1 MRKLTHMLLA
11 GTLIL
16 ACSSC
21 GVETTA
27 NYQVI
32 PLPQEVAL
40 SQESPFNLNDGT
52 IIAYPEHNELLKRNA
67 EFLAEYISQ
76 STGHTLQTE
85 ALAPGSEAPKGAIT
99 LGLDPAIG
107 NREGYVLTV
116 KADRVTLNGQTENG
130 VFYGIQTLR
139 KSIPAETKATSI
151 LLPAGSIQDEPR
163 FSYRGMHLDVGR
175 HFFPIE
181 FVKKYID
188 LLALHNMNTFH
199 WHLTEDQGWRI
210 EIKKY
215 PKLTEIGAWRDRTVI
230 GRNTE
235 EYDNTRY
242 GGFYTQEQAK
252 EIVKYAGER
261 YITVIPE
268 VDLPGHMLAA
278 LAAYPEMGCTGG
290 PYEVC
295 PRWGVFED
303 VLCIGNEKSMQFLE
317 DVMAEI
323 IDIFPSKYIH
333 IGGDEAPK
341 TEWKKCPH
349 CKARMEALGLTDYED
364 LQGYFTKRVV
374 AILKKHGKRAV
385 CWNDVL
391 ESKDVDTENI
401 IQYWTAQHE
410 APVPAFIERGG
421 KVIFSNMSALYFDYP
436 HGINSL
442 NKVYHYQPVVMG
454 KSYAD
459 SPNMLGYEAALWS
472 EQVETP
478 EHLEELLFPRL
489 YAVSEI
495 AWNEA
500 GDYADF
506 EHRAEKKI
514 EIAAKQGVNCMTKDG
529 WNPEGEV
536 RVQSAATFIAHM
548 MNPGGIGTPHT
559 DAEREMVRPVI
570 EKFAQIWF
578 RPQDVPEMMK
588 NDDLVGAALN
598 FMKMFPPEN
607 DETKGE

>member
-1 MRKLTHMLLA
+1 MLNLIPAPRGSVHMQEGSVKLPETVTVSLGDFAPWCLEAFAARLNGHVETAENGFITLKKADIAKEGYKLTVTKDGITVEAADESGAVWALTTVTELTAEGKALPIVTIEDAPHYGHRGLSLD
-11 GTLIL
+11 
-16 ACSSC
+16 CS
-21 GVETTA
+21 
-27 NYQVI
+27 
-32 PLPQEVAL
+32 
-40 SQESPFNLNDGT
+40 
-52 IIAYPEHNELLKRNA
+52 
-67 EFLAEYISQ
+67 
-76 STGHTLQTE
+76 
-85 ALAPGSEAPKGAIT
+85 
-99 LGLDPAIG
+99 
-107 NREGYVLTV
+107 
-116 KADRVTLNGQTENG
+116 
-130 VFYGIQTLR
+130 
-139 KSIPAETKATSI
+139 
-151 LLPAGSIQDEPR
+151 
-163 FSYRGMHLDVGR
+163 R
-175 HFFPIE
+175 HFFTADE
-181 FVKKYID
+181 VKKVID
-188 LLALHNMNTFH
+188 QMTRVKLNVLH
-199 WHLTEDQGWRI
+199 WHLVDDQGWRI
-210 EIKKY
+210 ECKTLPLLHETTGTY
-215 PKLTEIGAWRDRTVI
+215 
-230 GRNTE
+230 
-235 EYDNTRY
+235 
-242 GGFYTQEQAK
+242 YTQE
-252 EIVKYAGER
+252 EIRSVIEYARVRGME
-261 YITVIPE
+261 IIPE
-268 VDLPGHMLAA
+268 IDMPGHTRSMI
-278 LAAYPEMGCTGG
+278 AAYPHLSCFGEKTELCQFGG
-290 PYEVC
+290 IFEKILCPGKDETFEFIEKLLTEVC
-295 PRWGVFED
+295 A
-303 VLCIGNEKSMQFLE
+303 L
-317 DVMAEI
+317 
-323 IDIFPSKYIH
+323 FPDDRFH

-529 WNPEGEV
+529 WNPEGEA

>member
-1 MRKLTHMLLA
+1 MLNLIPAPRGSVHMQEGSVKLPETVTVSLGDFAPWCLEAFAARLDGHVETVENGFITLKKADIAKEGYKLTVTKD
-11 GTLIL
+11 GIT
-16 ACSSC
+16 
-21 GVETTA
+21 VEAADESGAVWALTT
-27 NYQVI
+27 V
-32 PLPQEVAL
+32 
-40 SQESPFNLNDGT
+40 T
-52 IIAYPEHNELLKRNA
+52 ELTA
-67 EFLAEYISQ
+67 E
-76 STGHTLQTE
+76 GE
-85 ALAPGSEAPKGAIT
+85 ALPIVTIEDAPHYGHR
-99 LGLDPAIG
+99 GL
-107 NREGYVLTV
+107 
-116 KADRVTLNGQTENG
+116 
-130 VFYGIQTLR
+130 
-139 KSIPAETKATSI
+139 S
-151 LLPAGSIQDEPR
+151 
-163 FSYRGMHLDVGR
+163 LDCSR
-175 HFFPIE
+175 HFFTADE
-181 FVKKYID
+181 VKKVID
-188 LLALHNMNTFH
+188 QMTRVKLNVLH
-199 WHLTEDQGWRI
+199 WHLVDDQGWRI
-210 EIKKY
+210 ECKTLPLLHETTGTY
-215 PKLTEIGAWRDRTVI
+215 
-230 GRNTE
+230 
-235 EYDNTRY
+235 
-242 GGFYTQEQAK
+242 YTQE
-252 EIVKYAGER
+252 EIRSVIEYARVRGME
-261 YITVIPE
+261 IIPE
-268 VDLPGHMLAA
+268 IDMPGHTRSMI
-278 LAAYPEMGCTGG
+278 AAYPHLSCFGEKTELCQFGG
-290 PYEVC
+290 IFEKILCPGKDETFEFIEKLLTEVC
-295 PRWGVFED
+295 A
-303 VLCIGNEKSMQFLE
+303 L
-317 DVMAEI
+317 
-323 IDIFPSKYIH
+323 FPDDRFH

-391 ESKDVDTENI
+391 ESKDVDTGNI

-500 GDYADF
+500 GDYAVF

-529 WNPEGEV
+529 WNPEGEA

>member
-1 MRKLTHMLLA
+1 MLNLIPAPRGSVHMQEGSVKLPETVTVSLGDFAPWCLEAFAARLDGHVEIAENGFITLKKADIAKEGYKLTVA
-11 GTLIL
+11 KDGIT
-16 ACSSC
+16 
-21 GVETTA
+21 VEAADESGAVWALTT
-27 NYQVI
+27 V
-32 PLPQEVAL
+32 
-40 SQESPFNLNDGT
+40 T
-52 IIAYPEHNELLKRNA
+52 ELTA
-67 EFLAEYISQ
+67 E
-76 STGHTLQTE
+76 GE
-85 ALAPGSEAPKGAIT
+85 ALPIVTIEDAPHYGHR
-99 LGLDPAIG
+99 GL
-107 NREGYVLTV
+107 
-116 KADRVTLNGQTENG
+116 
-130 VFYGIQTLR
+130 
-139 KSIPAETKATSI
+139 S
-151 LLPAGSIQDEPR
+151 
-163 FSYRGMHLDVGR
+163 LDCSR
-175 HFFPIE
+175 HFFTADE
-181 FVKKYID
+181 VKKVID
-188 LLALHNMNTFH
+188 QMTRVKLNVLH
-199 WHLTEDQGWRI
+199 WHLVDDQGWRI
-210 EIKKY
+210 ECKTLPLLHETTGTY
-215 PKLTEIGAWRDRTVI
+215 
-230 GRNTE
+230 
-235 EYDNTRY
+235 
-242 GGFYTQEQAK
+242 YTQE
-252 EIVKYAGER
+252 EIRSVIEYARVRGME
-261 YITVIPE
+261 IIPE
-268 VDLPGHMLAA
+268 IDMPGHTRSMI
-278 LAAYPEMGCTGG
+278 AAYPHLSCFGEKTELCQFGG
-290 PYEVC
+290 IFEKILCPGKDETFEFIEKLLTEVC
-295 PRWGVFED
+295 A
-303 VLCIGNEKSMQFLE
+303 L
-317 DVMAEI
+317 
-323 IDIFPSKYIH
+323 FPDDRFH

-349 CKARMEALGLTDYED
+349 CKARMEVLGLTDYED

-391 ESKDVDTENI
+391 ESKDVDTGNI

-529 WNPEGEV
+529 WNPEGEA

>member
-1 MRKLTHMLLA
+1 MLNLIPAPRGSVHMQEGSVKLPETVTVSLGDFAPWCLEAFAARLDGHVETAENGFITLKKADIAKEGYKLTVTKD
-11 GTLIL
+11 GIT
-16 ACSSC
+16 
-21 GVETTA
+21 VEAADESGAVWALTT
-27 NYQVI
+27 V
-32 PLPQEVAL
+32 
-40 SQESPFNLNDGT
+40 T
-52 IIAYPEHNELLKRNA
+52 ELTA
-67 EFLAEYISQ
+67 E
-76 STGHTLQTE
+76 GE
-85 ALAPGSEAPKGAIT
+85 ALPIVTIEDAPHYGHR
-99 LGLDPAIG
+99 GL
-107 NREGYVLTV
+107 
-116 KADRVTLNGQTENG
+116 
-130 VFYGIQTLR
+130 
-139 KSIPAETKATSI
+139 S
-151 LLPAGSIQDEPR
+151 
-163 FSYRGMHLDVGR
+163 LDCSR
-175 HFFPIE
+175 HFFTADE
-181 FVKKYID
+181 VKKVID
-188 LLALHNMNTFH
+188 QMTRVKLNVLH
-199 WHLTEDQGWRI
+199 WHLVDDQGWRI
-210 EIKKY
+210 ECKTLPLLHETTGTY
-215 PKLTEIGAWRDRTVI
+215 
-230 GRNTE
+230 
-235 EYDNTRY
+235 
-242 GGFYTQEQAK
+242 YTQE
-252 EIVKYAGER
+252 EIRSVIEYARVRGME
-261 YITVIPE
+261 IIPE
-268 VDLPGHMLAA
+268 IDMPGHARSMI
-278 LAAYPEMGCTGG
+278 AAYPHLSCFGEKTELCQFGG
-290 PYEVC
+290 IFEKILCPGKDETFEFIEKLLTEVC
-295 PRWGVFED
+295 A
-303 VLCIGNEKSMQFLE
+303 L
-317 DVMAEI
+317 
-323 IDIFPSKYIH
+323 FPDDRFH

-349 CKARMEALGLTDYED
+349 CKVRMEALGLTDYED

-391 ESKDVDTENI
+391 ESKDVDTGNI

-529 WNPEGEV
+529 WNPEGEA

>member
-1 MRKLTHMLLA
+1 MLNLIPAPRGSVHMQEGSVKLPETVTVSLGDFAPWCLDAFAARLDGHVETAENGFITLKKADIAKEGYKLTVA
-11 GTLIL
+11 KDGIT
-16 ACSSC
+16 
-21 GVETTA
+21 VEAADESGAVWALTT
-27 NYQVI
+27 V
-32 PLPQEVAL
+32 
-40 SQESPFNLNDGT
+40 T
-52 IIAYPEHNELLKRNA
+52 ELTA
-67 EFLAEYISQ
+67 E
-76 STGHTLQTE
+76 GE
-85 ALAPGSEAPKGAIT
+85 ALPIVTIEDAPHYGHR
-99 LGLDPAIG
+99 GL
-107 NREGYVLTV
+107 
-116 KADRVTLNGQTENG
+116 
-130 VFYGIQTLR
+130 
-139 KSIPAETKATSI
+139 S
-151 LLPAGSIQDEPR
+151 
-163 FSYRGMHLDVGR
+163 LDCSR
-175 HFFPIE
+175 HFFTADE
-181 FVKKYID
+181 VKKVID
-188 LLALHNMNTFH
+188 QMTRVKLNVLH
-199 WHLTEDQGWRI
+199 WHLVDDQGWRI
-210 EIKKY
+210 ECKTLPLLHKTTGTY
-215 PKLTEIGAWRDRTVI
+215 
-230 GRNTE
+230 
-235 EYDNTRY
+235 
-242 GGFYTQEQAK
+242 YTQE
-252 EIVKYAGER
+252 EIRSVIEYARVRGME
-261 YITVIPE
+261 IIPE
-268 VDLPGHMLAA
+268 IDMPGHTRSMI
-278 LAAYPEMGCTGG
+278 AAYPHLSCFGEKTELCQFGG
-290 PYEVC
+290 IFEKILCPGKDETFEFIEKLLTEVC
-295 PRWGVFED
+295 A
-303 VLCIGNEKSMQFLE
+303 L
-317 DVMAEI
+317 
-323 IDIFPSKYIH
+323 FPDDRFH

-385 CWNDVL
+385 FWNDVL

-401 IQYWTAQHE
+401 VQYWTAQHE
-410 APVPAFIERGG
+410 APMPAFIERGG

-529 WNPEGEV
+529 WNPEGEA

-578 RPQDVPEMMK
+578 RPQDIPEMMK
-588 NDDLVGAALN
+588 NDDLVGAALS

-607 DETKGE
+607 DETKGK

>member
-1 MRKLTHMLLA
+1 MLNLIPAPRGSVHMQEGSVKLPETVTVSLGDFAPWCLEAFAARLNGHVETAENGFITLKKADIAKEGYKLTVTKD
-11 GTLIL
+11 GIT
-16 ACSSC
+16 
-21 GVETTA
+21 VEAADESGAVWALTT
-27 NYQVI
+27 V
-32 PLPQEVAL
+32 
-40 SQESPFNLNDGT
+40 T
-52 IIAYPEHNELLKRNA
+52 ELTA
-67 EFLAEYISQ
+67 E
-76 STGHTLQTE
+76 GE
-85 ALAPGSEAPKGAIT
+85 ALPIVTIEDAPHYGHR
-99 LGLDPAIG
+99 GL
-107 NREGYVLTV
+107 
-116 KADRVTLNGQTENG
+116 
-130 VFYGIQTLR
+130 
-139 KSIPAETKATSI
+139 S
-151 LLPAGSIQDEPR
+151 
-163 FSYRGMHLDVGR
+163 LDCSR
-175 HFFPIE
+175 HFFTADE
-181 FVKKYID
+181 VKKVID
-188 LLALHNMNTFH
+188 QMTRVKLNVLH
-199 WHLTEDQGWRI
+199 WHLVDDQGWRI
-210 EIKKY
+210 ECKTLPLLHETTGTY
-215 PKLTEIGAWRDRTVI
+215 
-230 GRNTE
+230 
-235 EYDNTRY
+235 
-242 GGFYTQEQAK
+242 YTQE
-252 EIVKYAGER
+252 EIRSVIEYARVRGME
-261 YITVIPE
+261 IIPE
-268 VDLPGHMLAA
+268 IDMPGHTRSMI
-278 LAAYPEMGCTGG
+278 AAYPHLSCFGEKTELCQFGG
-290 PYEVC
+290 IFEKILCPGKDETFEFIEKLLTEVC
-295 PRWGVFED
+295 A
-303 VLCIGNEKSMQFLE
+303 L
-317 DVMAEI
+317 
-323 IDIFPSKYIH
+323 FPDDRFH

-478 EHLEELLFPRL
+478 EHLEKLLFPRL

-529 WNPEGEV
+529 WNPEGEA

>member
-1 MRKLTHMLLA
+1 MLNLIPAPRGSVHMQEGSVKLPETVTVSLGDFAPWCLEAFAARLDGHVETAENGFITLKKADIAKEGYKLTVA
-11 GTLIL
+11 KDGIT
-16 ACSSC
+16 
-21 GVETTA
+21 VEAADENGAVWALTT
-27 NYQVI
+27 V
-32 PLPQEVAL
+32 
-40 SQESPFNLNDGT
+40 T
-52 IIAYPEHNELLKRNA
+52 ELTA
-67 EFLAEYISQ
+67 E
-76 STGHTLQTE
+76 GE
-85 ALAPGSEAPKGAIT
+85 ALPIVTIEDAPHYGHR
-99 LGLDPAIG
+99 GL
-107 NREGYVLTV
+107 
-116 KADRVTLNGQTENG
+116 
-130 VFYGIQTLR
+130 
-139 KSIPAETKATSI
+139 S
-151 LLPAGSIQDEPR
+151 
-163 FSYRGMHLDVGR
+163 LDCSR
-175 HFFPIE
+175 HFFTADE
-181 FVKKYID
+181 VKKVID
-188 LLALHNMNTFH
+188 QMTRVKLNVLH
-199 WHLTEDQGWRI
+199 WHLVDDQGWRI
-210 EIKKY
+210 ECKTLPLLHETTGTY
-215 PKLTEIGAWRDRTVI
+215 
-230 GRNTE
+230 
-235 EYDNTRY
+235 
-242 GGFYTQEQAK
+242 YTQE
-252 EIVKYAGER
+252 EIRSVIEYARVRGME
-261 YITVIPE
+261 IIPE
-268 VDLPGHMLAA
+268 IDMPGHTRSMI
-278 LAAYPEMGCTGG
+278 AAYPHLSCFGEKTELCQFGG
-290 PYEVC
+290 IFEKILCPGKDETFEFIEKLLTEVC
-295 PRWGVFED
+295 A
-303 VLCIGNEKSMQFLE
+303 L
-317 DVMAEI
+317 
-323 IDIFPSKYIH
+323 FPDDRFH

-374 AILKKHGKRAV
+374 SILKKHGKRAV

-529 WNPEGEV
+529 WNPEGEA

>member
-1 MRKLTHMLLA
+1 MLNLIPAPRGSVHMQEGSVKLPETVTVSLGDFAPWCLEAFAARLDGHVETAENGFITLKKADIAKEGYKLTVTKD
-11 GTLIL
+11 GIT
-16 ACSSC
+16 
-21 GVETTA
+21 VEAANESGAVWALTT
-27 NYQVI
+27 V
-32 PLPQEVAL
+32 
-40 SQESPFNLNDGT
+40 T
-52 IIAYPEHNELLKRNA
+52 ELTA
-67 EFLAEYISQ
+67 E
-76 STGHTLQTE
+76 GE
-85 ALAPGSEAPKGAIT
+85 ALPIVTIEDAPHYGHR
-99 LGLDPAIG
+99 GL
-107 NREGYVLTV
+107 
-116 KADRVTLNGQTENG
+116 
-130 VFYGIQTLR
+130 
-139 KSIPAETKATSI
+139 S
-151 LLPAGSIQDEPR
+151 
-163 FSYRGMHLDVGR
+163 LDCSR
-175 HFFPIE
+175 HFFTADE
-181 FVKKYID
+181 VKKVID
-188 LLALHNMNTFH
+188 QMTRVKLNVLH
-199 WHLTEDQGWRI
+199 WHLVDDQGWRI
-210 EIKKY
+210 ECKTLPLLHETTGTY
-215 PKLTEIGAWRDRTVI
+215 
-230 GRNTE
+230 
-235 EYDNTRY
+235 
-242 GGFYTQEQAK
+242 YTQE
-252 EIVKYAGER
+252 EIRSVIEYARVRGME
-261 YITVIPE
+261 IIPE
-268 VDLPGHMLAA
+268 IDMPGHTRSMI
-278 LAAYPEMGCTGG
+278 AAYPHLSCFGEKTELCQFGG
-290 PYEVC
+290 IFEKILCPGKDETFEFIEKLLTEVC
-295 PRWGVFED
+295 A
-303 VLCIGNEKSMQFLE
+303 L
-317 DVMAEI
+317 
-323 IDIFPSKYIH
+323 FPDDRFH

-391 ESKDVDTENI
+391 ESKDVDTGNI

-442 NKVYHYQPVVMG
+442 NKVYQYQPVVMG

-500 GDYADF
+500 GNYADF

-529 WNPEGEV
+529 WNPEGEA

>member
-1 MRKLTHMLLA
+1 MLNLIPAPRGSVHMQEGSVKLPETVTVSLGDFAPWCLDAFAARLDGHVETAENGFITLKKADIAKEGYKLTVA
-11 GTLIL
+11 KDGIT
-16 ACSSC
+16 
-21 GVETTA
+21 VEAADESGAVWALTT
-27 NYQVI
+27 V
-32 PLPQEVAL
+32 
-40 SQESPFNLNDGT
+40 T
-52 IIAYPEHNELLKRNA
+52 ELTA
-67 EFLAEYISQ
+67 E
-76 STGHTLQTE
+76 GE
-85 ALAPGSEAPKGAIT
+85 ALPIVTIEDAPHYGHR
-99 LGLDPAIG
+99 GL
-107 NREGYVLTV
+107 
-116 KADRVTLNGQTENG
+116 
-130 VFYGIQTLR
+130 
-139 KSIPAETKATSI
+139 S
-151 LLPAGSIQDEPR
+151 
-163 FSYRGMHLDVGR
+163 LDCSR
-175 HFFPIE
+175 HFFTADE
-181 FVKKYID
+181 VKKVID
-188 LLALHNMNTFH
+188 QMTRVKLNVLH
-199 WHLTEDQGWRI
+199 WHLVDDQGWRI
-210 EIKKY
+210 ECKTLPLLHKTTGTY
-215 PKLTEIGAWRDRTVI
+215 
-230 GRNTE
+230 
-235 EYDNTRY
+235 
-242 GGFYTQEQAK
+242 YTQE
-252 EIVKYAGER
+252 EIRSVIEYARVRGME
-261 YITVIPE
+261 IIPE
-268 VDLPGHMLAA
+268 IDMPGHTRSMI
-278 LAAYPEMGCTGG
+278 AAYPHLSCFGEKTELCQFGG
-290 PYEVC
+290 IFEKILCPGKDETFEFIEKLLTEVC
-295 PRWGVFED
+295 A
-303 VLCIGNEKSMQFLE
+303 L
-317 DVMAEI
+317 
-323 IDIFPSKYIH
+323 FPDDRFH

-385 CWNDVL
+385 FWNDVL

-401 IQYWTAQHE
+401 VQYWTAQHE

-472 EQVETP
+472 EQVETR

-514 EIAAKQGVNCMTKDG
+514 EIAAKQGVNCMAKDG
-529 WNPEGEV
+529 WNPEGEA

-578 RPQDVPEMMK
+578 RPQDIPEMMK
-588 NDDLVGAALN
+588 NDDLVGAALS

-607 DETKGE
+607 DETKGK

>member
-1 MRKLTHMLLA
+1 MLNLIPAPRGSVHMQEGSVKLPETVTVSLGDFAPWCLEAFAARLDGH
-11 GTLIL
+11 
-16 ACSSC
+16 
-21 GVETTA
+21 VETAENGFITLKKANIAKEGYKLIVTKDGITVEAADENGAVWALTTVTELTA
-27 NYQVI
+27 
-32 PLPQEVAL
+32 E
-40 SQESPFNLNDGT
+40 G
-52 IIAYPEHNELLKRNA
+52 
-67 EFLAEYISQ
+67 
-76 STGHTLQTE
+76 E
-85 ALAPGSEAPKGAIT
+85 ALPIVTIEDAPHYGHR
-99 LGLDPAIG
+99 GL
-107 NREGYVLTV
+107 
-116 KADRVTLNGQTENG
+116 
-130 VFYGIQTLR
+130 
-139 KSIPAETKATSI
+139 S
-151 LLPAGSIQDEPR
+151 
-163 FSYRGMHLDVGR
+163 LDCSR
-175 HFFPIE
+175 HFFTADE
-181 FVKKYID
+181 VKKVID
-188 LLALHNMNTFH
+188 QMTRVKLNVLH
-199 WHLTEDQGWRI
+199 WHLVDDQGWRI
-210 EIKKY
+210 ECKTLPLLHETTGTY
-215 PKLTEIGAWRDRTVI
+215 
-230 GRNTE
+230 
-235 EYDNTRY
+235 
-242 GGFYTQEQAK
+242 YTQE
-252 EIVKYAGER
+252 EIRSVIEYARVRGME
-261 YITVIPE
+261 IIPE
-268 VDLPGHMLAA
+268 IDMPGHTRSMI
-278 LAAYPEMGCTGG
+278 AAYPHLSCFGEKTELCQFGG
-290 PYEVC
+290 IFEKILCPGKDETFEFIEKLLTEVC
-295 PRWGVFED
+295 A
-303 VLCIGNEKSMQFLE
+303 L
-317 DVMAEI
+317 
-323 IDIFPSKYIH
+323 FPDDRFH

-374 AILKKHGKRAV
+374 SILKKHGKRAV

-529 WNPEGEV
+529 WNPEGEA

>member
-1 MRKLTHMLLA
+1 MLNLIPAPRGSVHMQEGSVKLPETVTVSLGDFAPWCLEAFAARLDGHVETAENGFITLKKADIAKEGYKLTVTKD
-11 GTLIL
+11 GIT
-16 ACSSC
+16 
-21 GVETTA
+21 VEAADESGAVWALTT
-27 NYQVI
+27 V
-32 PLPQEVAL
+32 
-40 SQESPFNLNDGT
+40 T
-52 IIAYPEHNELLKRNA
+52 ELTA
-67 EFLAEYISQ
+67 E
-76 STGHTLQTE
+76 GE
-85 ALAPGSEAPKGAIT
+85 ALPIVTIEDAPHYGHR
-99 LGLDPAIG
+99 GL
-107 NREGYVLTV
+107 
-116 KADRVTLNGQTENG
+116 
-130 VFYGIQTLR
+130 
-139 KSIPAETKATSI
+139 S
-151 LLPAGSIQDEPR
+151 
-163 FSYRGMHLDVGR
+163 LDCSR
-175 HFFPIE
+175 HFFTADE
-181 FVKKYID
+181 VKKVID
-188 LLALHNMNTFH
+188 QMTRVKLNVLH
-199 WHLTEDQGWRI
+199 WHLVDDQGWRI
-210 EIKKY
+210 ECKTLPLLHETTGTY
-215 PKLTEIGAWRDRTVI
+215 
-230 GRNTE
+230 
-235 EYDNTRY
+235 
-242 GGFYTQEQAK
+242 YTQEKIRSVIEYARVRGM
-252 EIVKYAGER
+252 EI
-261 YITVIPE
+261 IPE
-268 VDLPGHMLAA
+268 IDMPGHTRSMI
-278 LAAYPEMGCTGG
+278 AAYPHLSCFGEKTELCQFGG
-290 PYEVC
+290 IFEKILCPGKDETFEFIEKLLTEVC
-295 PRWGVFED
+295 A
-303 VLCIGNEKSMQFLE
+303 L
-317 DVMAEI
+317 
-323 IDIFPSKYIH
+323 FPDDRFH

-401 IQYWTAQHE
+401 VQYWTAQHE

-529 WNPEGEV
+529 WNPEGEA

-578 RPQDVPEMMK
+578 RPQDIPEMMK
-588 NDDLVGAALN
+588 NDDLVGAALS

-607 DETKGE
+607 GETKGK

>member
-1 MRKLTHMLLA
+1 MLNLIPAPRGSVHMQEGSVKLPETVTVSLGDFAPWCLEAFAARLDGRVETAENGFITLKKADIAKEGYKLTVA
-11 GTLIL
+11 KDGIT
-16 ACSSC
+16 
-21 GVETTA
+21 VEAADESGAVWALTT
-27 NYQVI
+27 V
-32 PLPQEVAL
+32 
-40 SQESPFNLNDGT
+40 T
-52 IIAYPEHNELLKRNA
+52 ELTA
-67 EFLAEYISQ
+67 E
-76 STGHTLQTE
+76 GE
-85 ALAPGSEAPKGAIT
+85 ALPIVTIEDAPHYGHR
-99 LGLDPAIG
+99 GL
-107 NREGYVLTV
+107 
-116 KADRVTLNGQTENG
+116 
-130 VFYGIQTLR
+130 
-139 KSIPAETKATSI
+139 S
-151 LLPAGSIQDEPR
+151 
-163 FSYRGMHLDVGR
+163 LDCSR
-175 HFFPIE
+175 HFFTADE
-181 FVKKYID
+181 VKKVID
-188 LLALHNMNTFH
+188 QMTRVKLNVLH
-199 WHLTEDQGWRI
+199 WHLVDDQGWRI
-210 EIKKY
+210 ECKTLPLLHETTGTY
-215 PKLTEIGAWRDRTVI
+215 
-230 GRNTE
+230 
-235 EYDNTRY
+235 
-242 GGFYTQEQAK
+242 YTQE
-252 EIVKYAGER
+252 EIRSVIEYARVRGME
-261 YITVIPE
+261 IIPE
-268 VDLPGHMLAA
+268 IDMPGHTRSMI
-278 LAAYPEMGCTGG
+278 AAYPHLSCFGEKTELCQFGG
-290 PYEVC
+290 IFEKILCPGKDETFEFIEKLLTEVC
-295 PRWGVFED
+295 A
-303 VLCIGNEKSMQFLE
+303 L
-317 DVMAEI
+317 
-323 IDIFPSKYIH
+323 FPDDRFH

-529 WNPEGEV
+529 WNPEGEA

>member
-1 MRKLTHMLLA
+1 MLNLIPAPRGSVHMQEGSVKLPETVTVSLGDFAPWCLEAFAARLNGHVETAENGFITLKKADIAKEGYKLTVTKD
-11 GTLIL
+11 GIT
-16 ACSSC
+16 
-21 GVETTA
+21 VEAADESGAVWALTT
-27 NYQVI
+27 V
-32 PLPQEVAL
+32 
-40 SQESPFNLNDGT
+40 T
-52 IIAYPEHNELLKRNA
+52 ELTA
-67 EFLAEYISQ
+67 E
-76 STGHTLQTE
+76 GE
-85 ALAPGSEAPKGAIT
+85 ALPIVTIEDAPHYGHR
-99 LGLDPAIG
+99 GL
-107 NREGYVLTV
+107 
-116 KADRVTLNGQTENG
+116 
-130 VFYGIQTLR
+130 
-139 KSIPAETKATSI
+139 S
-151 LLPAGSIQDEPR
+151 
-163 FSYRGMHLDVGR
+163 LDCSR
-175 HFFPIE
+175 HFFTADE
-181 FVKKYID
+181 VKKVID
-188 LLALHNMNTFH
+188 QMTRVKLNVLH
-199 WHLTEDQGWRI
+199 WHLVDDQGWRI
-210 EIKKY
+210 ECKTLPLLHETTGTY
-215 PKLTEIGAWRDRTVI
+215 
-230 GRNTE
+230 
-235 EYDNTRY
+235 
-242 GGFYTQEQAK
+242 YTQE
-252 EIVKYAGER
+252 EIRSVIEYARVRGME
-261 YITVIPE
+261 IIPE
-268 VDLPGHMLAA
+268 IDMPGHTRSMI
-278 LAAYPEMGCTGG
+278 AAYPHLSCFGEKTELCQFGG
-290 PYEVC
+290 IFEKILCPGKDETFEFIEKLLTEVC
-295 PRWGVFED
+295 A
-303 VLCIGNEKSMQFLE
+303 L
-317 DVMAEI
+317 
-323 IDIFPSKYIH
+323 FPDDRFH

-391 ESKDVDTENI
+391 ESKDVDTGNI

-529 WNPEGEV
+529 WNPEGEA

-578 RPQDVPEMMK
+578 RPQDVLEMMK

>member
-1 MRKLTHMLLA
+1 MLNLIPAPRGSVHMQEGSVKLPETVTVSLGDFAPWCLEAFAARLDGHVETAENGFITLKKADIAKEGYKLTVTKD
-11 GTLIL
+11 GIT
-16 ACSSC
+16 
-21 GVETTA
+21 VEAADESGAVWALTT
-27 NYQVI
+27 V
-32 PLPQEVAL
+32 
-40 SQESPFNLNDGT
+40 T
-52 IIAYPEHNELLKRNA
+52 ELTA
-67 EFLAEYISQ
+67 E
-76 STGHTLQTE
+76 GE
-85 ALAPGSEAPKGAIT
+85 ALPIVTIEDAPHYGHR
-99 LGLDPAIG
+99 GL
-107 NREGYVLTV
+107 
-116 KADRVTLNGQTENG
+116 
-130 VFYGIQTLR
+130 
-139 KSIPAETKATSI
+139 S
-151 LLPAGSIQDEPR
+151 
-163 FSYRGMHLDVGR
+163 LDCSR
-175 HFFPIE
+175 HFFTADE
-181 FVKKYID
+181 VKKVID
-188 LLALHNMNTFH
+188 QMTRVKLNVLH
-199 WHLTEDQGWRI
+199 WHLVDDQGWRI
-210 EIKKY
+210 ECKTLPLLHETTGTY
-215 PKLTEIGAWRDRTVI
+215 
-230 GRNTE
+230 
-235 EYDNTRY
+235 
-242 GGFYTQEQAK
+242 YTQE
-252 EIVKYAGER
+252 EIRSVIEYARVRGME
-261 YITVIPE
+261 IIPE
-268 VDLPGHMLAA
+268 IDMPGHTRSMI
-278 LAAYPEMGCTGG
+278 AAYPHLSCFGEKTELCQFGG
-290 PYEVC
+290 IFEKILCPGKDETFEFIEKLLTEVC
-295 PRWGVFED
+295 A
-303 VLCIGNEKSMQFLE
+303 L
-317 DVMAEI
+317 
-323 IDIFPSKYIH
+323 FPDDRFH

-410 APVPAFIERGG
+410 APVPTFIERGG

-529 WNPEGEV
+529 WNPEGEA

-578 RPQDVPEMMK
+578 RAQDVPEMMK

>member
-1 MRKLTHMLLA
+1 MLNLIPAPRGSVHMQEGSVKLPETATVSLGDFAPWCLEAFAARLDGHVETAENGFITLKKADIAKEGYKLTVTKD
-11 GTLIL
+11 GIT
-16 ACSSC
+16 
-21 GVETTA
+21 VEAADESGAVWALTT
-27 NYQVI
+27 V
-32 PLPQEVAL
+32 
-40 SQESPFNLNDGT
+40 T
-52 IIAYPEHNELLKRNA
+52 ELTA
-67 EFLAEYISQ
+67 E
-76 STGHTLQTE
+76 GE
-85 ALAPGSEAPKGAIT
+85 ALPIVTIEDAPHYGHR
-99 LGLDPAIG
+99 GL
-107 NREGYVLTV
+107 
-116 KADRVTLNGQTENG
+116 
-130 VFYGIQTLR
+130 
-139 KSIPAETKATSI
+139 S
-151 LLPAGSIQDEPR
+151 
-163 FSYRGMHLDVGR
+163 LDCSR
-175 HFFPIE
+175 HFFTADE
-181 FVKKYID
+181 VKKVID
-188 LLALHNMNTFH
+188 QMTRVKLNVLH
-199 WHLTEDQGWRI
+199 WHLVDDQGWRI
-210 EIKKY
+210 ECKTLPLLHETTGTY
-215 PKLTEIGAWRDRTVI
+215 
-230 GRNTE
+230 
-235 EYDNTRY
+235 
-242 GGFYTQEQAK
+242 YTQE
-252 EIVKYAGER
+252 EIRSVIEYARVRGME
-261 YITVIPE
+261 IIPE
-268 VDLPGHMLAA
+268 IDMPGHTRSMI
-278 LAAYPEMGCTGG
+278 AAYPHLSCFGEKTELCQFGG
-290 PYEVC
+290 IFEKILCPGKDETFEFIEKLLTEVC
-295 PRWGVFED
+295 A
-303 VLCIGNEKSMQFLE
+303 L
-317 DVMAEI
+317 
-323 IDIFPSKYIH
+323 FPDDRFH

-489 YAVSEI
+489 HAVSEI

-529 WNPEGEV
+529 WNPEGEA

>member
-1 MRKLTHMLLA
+1 MLNLIPAPRGSVHMQEGSVKLPETVTVSLGDFAPWCLEAFAARLDGHVETVENGFITLKKADIAKEGYKLTVTKD
-11 GTLIL
+11 GIT
-16 ACSSC
+16 
-21 GVETTA
+21 VEAADESGAVWALTT
-27 NYQVI
+27 V
-32 PLPQEVAL
+32 
-40 SQESPFNLNDGT
+40 T
-52 IIAYPEHNELLKRNA
+52 ELTA
-67 EFLAEYISQ
+67 E
-76 STGHTLQTE
+76 GE
-85 ALAPGSEAPKGAIT
+85 ALPIVTIEDAPHYGHR
-99 LGLDPAIG
+99 GL
-107 NREGYVLTV
+107 
-116 KADRVTLNGQTENG
+116 
-130 VFYGIQTLR
+130 
-139 KSIPAETKATSI
+139 S
-151 LLPAGSIQDEPR
+151 
-163 FSYRGMHLDVGR
+163 LDCSR
-175 HFFPIE
+175 HFFTADE
-181 FVKKYID
+181 VKKVID
-188 LLALHNMNTFH
+188 QMTRVKLNVLH
-199 WHLTEDQGWRI
+199 WHLVDDQGWRI
-210 EIKKY
+210 ECKTLPLLHETTGTY
-215 PKLTEIGAWRDRTVI
+215 
-230 GRNTE
+230 
-235 EYDNTRY
+235 
-242 GGFYTQEQAK
+242 YTQE
-252 EIVKYAGER
+252 EIRSVIEYARVRGME
-261 YITVIPE
+261 IIPE
-268 VDLPGHMLAA
+268 IDMPGHTRSMI
-278 LAAYPEMGCTGG
+278 AAYPHLSCFGEKTELCQFGG
-290 PYEVC
+290 IFEKILCPGKDETFEFIEKLLTEVC
-295 PRWGVFED
+295 S
-303 VLCIGNEKSMQFLE
+303 L
-317 DVMAEI
+317 
-323 IDIFPSKYIH
+323 FPDDCFH

-391 ESKDVDTENI
+391 ESKDVDTGNI

-529 WNPEGEV
+529 WNPEGEA

-578 RPQDVPEMMK
+578 RPQDIPEMMK

>member
-1 MRKLTHMLLA
+1 MLNLIPAPRGSVHMQEGSVKLPETVTVSLGDFAPWCLEAFAARLDGHVETAENGFITLKKADIAKEGYKLTV
-11 GTLIL
+11 TKDSIT
-16 ACSSC
+16 
-21 GVETTA
+21 VEAADESGAVWALTT
-27 NYQVI
+27 V
-32 PLPQEVAL
+32 
-40 SQESPFNLNDGT
+40 T
-52 IIAYPEHNELLKRNA
+52 ELTA
-67 EFLAEYISQ
+67 E
-76 STGHTLQTE
+76 GE
-85 ALAPGSEAPKGAIT
+85 ALPIVTIEDAPHYGHR
-99 LGLDPAIG
+99 GL
-107 NREGYVLTV
+107 
-116 KADRVTLNGQTENG
+116 
-130 VFYGIQTLR
+130 
-139 KSIPAETKATSI
+139 S
-151 LLPAGSIQDEPR
+151 
-163 FSYRGMHLDVGR
+163 LDCSR
-175 HFFPIE
+175 HFFTADE
-181 FVKKYID
+181 VKKVID
-188 LLALHNMNTFH
+188 QMTRVKLNVLH
-199 WHLTEDQGWRI
+199 WHLVDDQGWRI
-210 EIKKY
+210 ECKTLPLLHETTGTY
-215 PKLTEIGAWRDRTVI
+215 
-230 GRNTE
+230 
-235 EYDNTRY
+235 
-242 GGFYTQEQAK
+242 YTQE
-252 EIVKYAGER
+252 EIRSVIEYARVRGME
-261 YITVIPE
+261 IIPE
-268 VDLPGHMLAA
+268 IDMPGHTRSMI
-278 LAAYPEMGCTGG
+278 AAYPHLSCFGEKTELCQFGG
-290 PYEVC
+290 IFEKILCPGKDETFEFIEKLLTEVC
-295 PRWGVFED
+295 A
-303 VLCIGNEKSMQFLE
+303 L
-317 DVMAEI
+317 
-323 IDIFPSKYIH
+323 FPDDRFH

-529 WNPEGEV
+529 WNPEGEA

>member
-1 MRKLTHMLLA
+1 MLNLIPAPRGSVHMQEGSVKLPETVTVSLGDFAPWCLEAFAARLDGH
-11 GTLIL
+11 
-16 ACSSC
+16 
-21 GVETTA
+21 VETAENGFITLKKADIAKEGYKLIVTKDGITVEAADESGAVWALTTVTELTA
-27 NYQVI
+27 
-32 PLPQEVAL
+32 E
-40 SQESPFNLNDGT
+40 G
-52 IIAYPEHNELLKRNA
+52 
-67 EFLAEYISQ
+67 
-76 STGHTLQTE
+76 E
-85 ALAPGSEAPKGAIT
+85 ALPIVTIEDAPHYGHR
-99 LGLDPAIG
+99 GL
-107 NREGYVLTV
+107 
-116 KADRVTLNGQTENG
+116 
-130 VFYGIQTLR
+130 
-139 KSIPAETKATSI
+139 S
-151 LLPAGSIQDEPR
+151 
-163 FSYRGMHLDVGR
+163 LDCSR
-175 HFFPIE
+175 HFFTADE
-181 FVKKYID
+181 VKKVID
-188 LLALHNMNTFH
+188 QMTRVKLNVLH
-199 WHLTEDQGWRI
+199 WHLVDDQGWRI
-210 EIKKY
+210 ECKTLPLLHETTGTY
-215 PKLTEIGAWRDRTVI
+215 
-230 GRNTE
+230 
-235 EYDNTRY
+235 
-242 GGFYTQEQAK
+242 YTQE
-252 EIVKYAGER
+252 EIRSVIEYARVRGME
-261 YITVIPE
+261 IIPE
-268 VDLPGHMLAA
+268 IDMPGHTRSMI
-278 LAAYPEMGCTGG
+278 AAYPHLSCFGEKTELCQFGG
-290 PYEVC
+290 IFEKILCPGKDETFEFIEKLLTEVC
-295 PRWGVFED
+295 A
-303 VLCIGNEKSMQFLE
+303 L
-317 DVMAEI
+317 
-323 IDIFPSKYIH
+323 FPDDRFH

-391 ESKDVDTENI
+391 ESKDVDTGNI

-529 WNPEGEV
+529 WNPEGEA

>member
-1 MRKLTHMLLA
+1 MLNLIPAPRGSVRMQEGSVKLPETVTVSLGDFAPWCLEAFAARLDGHVEIVENGFITLKKADIAKEGYKLTVTKD
-11 GTLIL
+11 GIT
-16 ACSSC
+16 
-21 GVETTA
+21 VEAADESGAVWALTT
-27 NYQVI
+27 V
-32 PLPQEVAL
+32 
-40 SQESPFNLNDGT
+40 T
-52 IIAYPEHNELLKRNA
+52 ELTA
-67 EFLAEYISQ
+67 E
-76 STGHTLQTE
+76 GE
-85 ALAPGSEAPKGAIT
+85 ALPIVTIEDAPHYGHR
-99 LGLDPAIG
+99 GL
-107 NREGYVLTV
+107 
-116 KADRVTLNGQTENG
+116 
-130 VFYGIQTLR
+130 
-139 KSIPAETKATSI
+139 S
-151 LLPAGSIQDEPR
+151 
-163 FSYRGMHLDVGR
+163 LDCSR
-175 HFFPIE
+175 HFFTADE
-181 FVKKYID
+181 VKKVID
-188 LLALHNMNTFH
+188 QMTRVKLNVLH
-199 WHLTEDQGWRI
+199 WHLVDDQGWRI
-210 EIKKY
+210 ECKTLPLLHETPGTY
-215 PKLTEIGAWRDRTVI
+215 
-230 GRNTE
+230 
-235 EYDNTRY
+235 
-242 GGFYTQEQAK
+242 YTQE
-252 EIVKYAGER
+252 EIRSVIEYARVRGME
-261 YITVIPE
+261 IIPE
-268 VDLPGHMLAA
+268 IDMPGHTRSMI
-278 LAAYPEMGCTGG
+278 AAYPHLSCFGEKTELCQFGG
-290 PYEVC
+290 IFEKILCPGKDETFEFIEKLLTEVC
-295 PRWGVFED
+295 A
-303 VLCIGNEKSMQFLE
+303 L
-317 DVMAEI
+317 
-323 IDIFPSKYIH
+323 FPDDRFH

-529 WNPEGEV
+529 WNPEGEA

-607 DETKGE
+607 DETKGK

>member
-1 MRKLTHMLLA
+1 MLNLIPAPRGSVHMQEGSVKLPETVTVSLGDFAPWCLEAFAARLDGHVETAENGFITLKKADIAKEGYKLTVTKD
-11 GTLIL
+11 GIT
-16 ACSSC
+16 
-21 GVETTA
+21 VEAADESGAVWALTT
-27 NYQVI
+27 V
-32 PLPQEVAL
+32 
-40 SQESPFNLNDGT
+40 T
-52 IIAYPEHNELLKRNA
+52 ELTA
-67 EFLAEYISQ
+67 E
-76 STGHTLQTE
+76 GE
-85 ALAPGSEAPKGAIT
+85 ALPIVTIEDAPHYGHR
-99 LGLDPAIG
+99 GL
-107 NREGYVLTV
+107 
-116 KADRVTLNGQTENG
+116 
-130 VFYGIQTLR
+130 
-139 KSIPAETKATSI
+139 S
-151 LLPAGSIQDEPR
+151 
-163 FSYRGMHLDVGR
+163 LDCSR
-175 HFFPIE
+175 HFFTADE
-181 FVKKYID
+181 VKKVID
-188 LLALHNMNTFH
+188 QMTRVKLNVLH
-199 WHLTEDQGWRI
+199 WHLVDDQGWRI
-210 EIKKY
+210 ECKTLPLLHETTGTY
-215 PKLTEIGAWRDRTVI
+215 
-230 GRNTE
+230 
-235 EYDNTRY
+235 
-242 GGFYTQEQAK
+242 YTQE
-252 EIVKYAGER
+252 EIRSVIEYARVRGME
-261 YITVIPE
+261 IIPE
-268 VDLPGHMLAA
+268 IDMPGHTRSMI
-278 LAAYPEMGCTGG
+278 AAYPHLSCFGEKTELCQFGG
-290 PYEVC
+290 IFEKILCPGKDETFEFIEKLLTEVC
-295 PRWGVFED
+295 A
-303 VLCIGNEKSMQFLE
+303 L
-317 DVMAEI
+317 
-323 IDIFPSKYIH
+323 FPDDRFH

-529 WNPEGEV
+529 WNPEGEA

-598 FMKMFPPEN
+598 FMKMFPPE
-607 DETKGE
+607 TFTQPHSQTFS

>member
-1 MRKLTHMLLA
+1 MLNLIPAPRGSVHMQEGSVKLPETVTVSLGDFAPWCLEAFAARLDGHVETAENGFITLKKADIAKEGYKLTVTKD
-11 GTLIL
+11 GIT
-16 ACSSC
+16 
-21 GVETTA
+21 VEAADENGAVWALTT
-27 NYQVI
+27 V
-32 PLPQEVAL
+32 
-40 SQESPFNLNDGT
+40 T
-52 IIAYPEHNELLKRNA
+52 ELTA
-67 EFLAEYISQ
+67 E
-76 STGHTLQTE
+76 GE
-85 ALAPGSEAPKGAIT
+85 ALPIVTIEDAPHYGHR
-99 LGLDPAIG
+99 GL
-107 NREGYVLTV
+107 
-116 KADRVTLNGQTENG
+116 
-130 VFYGIQTLR
+130 
-139 KSIPAETKATSI
+139 S
-151 LLPAGSIQDEPR
+151 
-163 FSYRGMHLDVGR
+163 LDCSR
-175 HFFPIE
+175 HFFTADE
-181 FVKKYID
+181 VKKVID
-188 LLALHNMNTFH
+188 QMTRVKLNVLH
-199 WHLTEDQGWRI
+199 WHLVDDQGWRI
-210 EIKKY
+210 ECKTLPLLHETTGTY
-215 PKLTEIGAWRDRTVI
+215 
-230 GRNTE
+230 
-235 EYDNTRY
+235 
-242 GGFYTQEQAK
+242 YTQE
-252 EIVKYAGER
+252 EIRSVIEYARVRGME
-261 YITVIPE
+261 IIPE
-268 VDLPGHMLAA
+268 IDMPGHTRSMIT
-278 LAAYPEMGCTGG
+278 AYPHLSCFGEKTELCQFGG
-290 PYEVC
+290 IFEKILCPGKDETFEFIEKLLTEVC
-295 PRWGVFED
+295 A
-303 VLCIGNEKSMQFLE
+303 L
-317 DVMAEI
+317 
-323 IDIFPSKYIH
+323 FPDDRFH

-529 WNPEGEV
+529 WNPEGEA

-548 MNPGGIGTPHT
+548 MNPGGIGIPHT

>member
-1 MRKLTHMLLA
+1 MLNLIPAPRGSVHMQEGSVKLPETVTVSLGDFAPWCLEAFAARLDGHVETAENGFITLKKADIAKEGYKLTVTKD
-11 GTLIL
+11 GIT
-16 ACSSC
+16 
-21 GVETTA
+21 VEAADESGAVWALTT
-27 NYQVI
+27 V
-32 PLPQEVAL
+32 
-40 SQESPFNLNDGT
+40 T
-52 IIAYPEHNELLKRNA
+52 ELTA
-67 EFLAEYISQ
+67 E
-76 STGHTLQTE
+76 GE
-85 ALAPGSEAPKGAIT
+85 ALPIVTIEDAPHYGHR
-99 LGLDPAIG
+99 GL
-107 NREGYVLTV
+107 
-116 KADRVTLNGQTENG
+116 
-130 VFYGIQTLR
+130 
-139 KSIPAETKATSI
+139 S
-151 LLPAGSIQDEPR
+151 
-163 FSYRGMHLDVGR
+163 LDCSR
-175 HFFPIE
+175 HFFTADE
-181 FVKKYID
+181 VKKVID
-188 LLALHNMNTFH
+188 QMTRVKLNVLH
-199 WHLTEDQGWRI
+199 WHLVDDQGWRI
-210 EIKKY
+210 ECKTLPLLHETTGTY
-215 PKLTEIGAWRDRTVI
+215 
-230 GRNTE
+230 
-235 EYDNTRY
+235 
-242 GGFYTQEQAK
+242 YTQE
-252 EIVKYAGER
+252 EIRSVIEYARVRGME
-261 YITVIPE
+261 IIPE
-268 VDLPGHMLAA
+268 IDMPGHTRSMI
-278 LAAYPEMGCTGG
+278 AAYPHLSCFGEKTELCQFGG
-290 PYEVC
+290 IFEKILCPGKDETFEFIEKLLTEVC
-295 PRWGVFED
+295 A
-303 VLCIGNEKSMQFLE
+303 L
-317 DVMAEI
+317 
-323 IDIFPSKYIH
+323 FPDDRFH

-391 ESKDVDTENI
+391 ESKDVDTGNI

-442 NKVYHYQPVVMG
+442 NKVYHYQPVVLG

-495 AWNEA
+495 TWNEA

-506 EHRAEKKI
+506 EHRVEKKI

-529 WNPEGEV
+529 WNPEGEA

>member
-1 MRKLTHMLLA
+1 MLNLIPAPRGSVHMQEGSVKLPETVTVSLGDFAPWCLEAFAARLDGHVETAGNGFITLKKADIAKEGYKLTVTKD
-11 GTLIL
+11 GIT
-16 ACSSC
+16 
-21 GVETTA
+21 VEAADESGAVWALTT
-27 NYQVI
+27 V
-32 PLPQEVAL
+32 
-40 SQESPFNLNDGT
+40 T
-52 IIAYPEHNELLKRNA
+52 ELTA
-67 EFLAEYISQ
+67 E
-76 STGHTLQTE
+76 GE
-85 ALAPGSEAPKGAIT
+85 ALPIVTIEDAPHYGHR
-99 LGLDPAIG
+99 GL
-107 NREGYVLTV
+107 
-116 KADRVTLNGQTENG
+116 
-130 VFYGIQTLR
+130 
-139 KSIPAETKATSI
+139 S
-151 LLPAGSIQDEPR
+151 
-163 FSYRGMHLDVGR
+163 LDCSR
-175 HFFPIE
+175 HFFTADE
-181 FVKKYID
+181 VKKVID
-188 LLALHNMNTFH
+188 QMTRVKLNVLH
-199 WHLTEDQGWRI
+199 WHLVDDQGWRI
-210 EIKKY
+210 ECKTLPLLHETTGTY
-215 PKLTEIGAWRDRTVI
+215 
-230 GRNTE
+230 
-235 EYDNTRY
+235 
-242 GGFYTQEQAK
+242 YTQE
-252 EIVKYAGER
+252 EIRSIIEYARVRGME
-261 YITVIPE
+261 IIPE
-268 VDLPGHMLAA
+268 IDMPGHTRSMI
-278 LAAYPEMGCTGG
+278 AAYPHLSCFGEKTELCQFGG
-290 PYEVC
+290 IFEKILCPGKDETFEFIEKLLTEVC
-295 PRWGVFED
+295 A
-303 VLCIGNEKSMQFLE
+303 L
-317 DVMAEI
+317 
-323 IDIFPSKYIH
+323 FPDDRFH

-349 CKARMEALGLTDYED
+349 CKARMEELGLTDYED

-391 ESKDVDTENI
+391 ESKDVDTGNI

-529 WNPEGEV
+529 WNPEGEA

-578 RPQDVPEMMK
+578 RPQDVQPSS
-588 NDDLVGAALN
+588 LPAR
-598 FMKMFPPEN
+598 
-607 DETKGE
+607 

>member
-1 MRKLTHMLLA
+1 MLNLIPAPRGSVHMQEGSVKLPETVTVSLGDFAPWCLEAFAARLDGHVETAENGFITLKKADIAKEGYKLTVTKD
-11 GTLIL
+11 GIT
-16 ACSSC
+16 
-21 GVETTA
+21 VEAADESGAVWALTT
-27 NYQVI
+27 V
-32 PLPQEVAL
+32 
-40 SQESPFNLNDGT
+40 T
-52 IIAYPEHNELLKRNA
+52 ELTA
-67 EFLAEYISQ
+67 E
-76 STGHTLQTE
+76 GE
-85 ALAPGSEAPKGAIT
+85 ALPIVTIEDAPHYGHR
-99 LGLDPAIG
+99 GL
-107 NREGYVLTV
+107 
-116 KADRVTLNGQTENG
+116 
-130 VFYGIQTLR
+130 
-139 KSIPAETKATSI
+139 S
-151 LLPAGSIQDEPR
+151 
-163 FSYRGMHLDVGR
+163 LDCSR
-175 HFFPIE
+175 HFFTADE
-181 FVKKYID
+181 VKKVID
-188 LLALHNMNTFH
+188 QMTRVKLNVLH
-199 WHLTEDQGWRI
+199 WHLVDDQGWRI
-210 EIKKY
+210 ECKTLPLLHETTGTY
-215 PKLTEIGAWRDRTVI
+215 
-230 GRNTE
+230 
-235 EYDNTRY
+235 
-242 GGFYTQEQAK
+242 YTQE
-252 EIVKYAGER
+252 EIRSVIEYARVRGME
-261 YITVIPE
+261 IIPE
-268 VDLPGHMLAA
+268 IDMPGHTRSMI
-278 LAAYPEMGCTGG
+278 AAYPHLSCFGEKTELCQFGG
-290 PYEVC
+290 IFEKILCPGKDETFEFIEKLLAEVC
-295 PRWGVFED
+295 A
-303 VLCIGNEKSMQFLE
+303 L
-317 DVMAEI
+317 
-323 IDIFPSKYIH
+323 FPDDRFH

-349 CKARMEALGLTDYED
+349 CKARMEELGLTDYED

-529 WNPEGEV
+529 WNPEGEA

-607 DETKGE
+607 DETKGK

>member
-1 MRKLTHMLLA
+1 MLNLIPAPRGSVHMQVGSVKLPETVTVSLGDFAPWCLEAFAARLDGHVETAENGFITLKKADIAKEGYKLTVTKD
-11 GTLIL
+11 GIT
-16 ACSSC
+16 
-21 GVETTA
+21 VEAADESGAVWALTT
-27 NYQVI
+27 V
-32 PLPQEVAL
+32 
-40 SQESPFNLNDGT
+40 T
-52 IIAYPEHNELLKRNA
+52 ELTA
-67 EFLAEYISQ
+67 E
-76 STGHTLQTE
+76 GE
-85 ALAPGSEAPKGAIT
+85 ALPIVTIEDAPHYGHR
-99 LGLDPAIG
+99 GL
-107 NREGYVLTV
+107 
-116 KADRVTLNGQTENG
+116 
-130 VFYGIQTLR
+130 
-139 KSIPAETKATSI
+139 S
-151 LLPAGSIQDEPR
+151 
-163 FSYRGMHLDVGR
+163 LDCSR
-175 HFFPIE
+175 HFFTADE
-181 FVKKYID
+181 VKKVID
-188 LLALHNMNTFH
+188 QMTRVKLNVLH
-199 WHLTEDQGWRI
+199 WHLVDDQGWRI
-210 EIKKY
+210 ECKTLPLLHETTGTY
-215 PKLTEIGAWRDRTVI
+215 
-230 GRNTE
+230 
-235 EYDNTRY
+235 
-242 GGFYTQEQAK
+242 YTQE
-252 EIVKYAGER
+252 EIRSVIEYARVRGME
-261 YITVIPE
+261 IIPE
-268 VDLPGHMLAA
+268 IDMPGHTRSMI
-278 LAAYPEMGCTGG
+278 AAYPHLSCFGEKTELCQFGG
-290 PYEVC
+290 IFEKILCPGKDETFEFIEKLLTEVC
-295 PRWGVFED
+295 A
-303 VLCIGNEKSMQFLE
+303 L
-317 DVMAEI
+317 
-323 IDIFPSKYIH
+323 FPDDRFH

-391 ESKDVDTENI
+391 ESKDVDTGNI

-529 WNPEGEV
+529 WNPEGEA

>member
-1 MRKLTHMLLA
+1 MLNLIPAPRGSVHMQEGSVKLPETVTVSLGDFAPWCLEAFAARLDGHVETAENGFITLKKADIAKEGYKLTVTKD
-11 GTLIL
+11 GIT
-16 ACSSC
+16 
-21 GVETTA
+21 VEAADESGAVWALTT
-27 NYQVI
+27 V
-32 PLPQEVAL
+32 
-40 SQESPFNLNDGT
+40 T
-52 IIAYPEHNELLKRNA
+52 ELTA
-67 EFLAEYISQ
+67 E
-76 STGHTLQTE
+76 GE
-85 ALAPGSEAPKGAIT
+85 ALPIVTIEDAPHYGHR
-99 LGLDPAIG
+99 GL
-107 NREGYVLTV
+107 
-116 KADRVTLNGQTENG
+116 
-130 VFYGIQTLR
+130 
-139 KSIPAETKATSI
+139 S
-151 LLPAGSIQDEPR
+151 
-163 FSYRGMHLDVGR
+163 LDCSR
-175 HFFPIE
+175 HFFTADE
-181 FVKKYID
+181 VKKVID
-188 LLALHNMNTFH
+188 QMTRVKLNVLH
-199 WHLTEDQGWRI
+199 WHLVDDQGWRI
-210 EIKKY
+210 ECKTLPLLHETTGTY
-215 PKLTEIGAWRDRTVI
+215 
-230 GRNTE
+230 
-235 EYDNTRY
+235 
-242 GGFYTQEQAK
+242 YTQE
-252 EIVKYAGER
+252 EIRSVIEYARVRGME
-261 YITVIPE
+261 IIPE
-268 VDLPGHMLAA
+268 IDMPGHTRSMI
-278 LAAYPEMGCTGG
+278 AAYPHLSCFGEKTELCQFGG
-290 PYEVC
+290 IFEKILCPGKDETFEFIEKLLTEVC
-295 PRWGVFED
+295 A
-303 VLCIGNEKSMQFLE
+303 L
-317 DVMAEI
+317 
-323 IDIFPSKYIH
+323 FPDDRFH

-391 ESKDVDTENI
+391 ESKDVDTGNI

-454 KSYAD
+454 KSYAG

-529 WNPEGEV
+529 WNPEGEA

>member
-1 MRKLTHMLLA
+1 MLNLIPAPRGSVHMQEGSVKLPETVTVSLGDFAPWCLEAFAARLNGHMETAENGFITLKKADIAKEGYKLTVTKD
-11 GTLIL
+11 GIT
-16 ACSSC
+16 
-21 GVETTA
+21 VEAADESGAVWALTT
-27 NYQVI
+27 VTG
-32 PLPQEVAL
+32 L
-40 SQESPFNLNDGT
+40 T
-52 IIAYPEHNELLKRNA
+52 A
-67 EFLAEYISQ
+67 E
-76 STGHTLQTE
+76 GE
-85 ALAPGSEAPKGAIT
+85 ALPIVTIEDAPHYGHR
-99 LGLDPAIG
+99 GL
-107 NREGYVLTV
+107 
-116 KADRVTLNGQTENG
+116 
-130 VFYGIQTLR
+130 
-139 KSIPAETKATSI
+139 S
-151 LLPAGSIQDEPR
+151 
-163 FSYRGMHLDVGR
+163 LDCSR
-175 HFFPIE
+175 HFFTADE
-181 FVKKYID
+181 VKKVID
-188 LLALHNMNTFH
+188 QMTRVKLNVLH
-199 WHLTEDQGWRI
+199 WHLVDDQGWRI
-210 EIKKY
+210 ECKTLPLLHETTGTY
-215 PKLTEIGAWRDRTVI
+215 
-230 GRNTE
+230 
-235 EYDNTRY
+235 
-242 GGFYTQEQAK
+242 YTQE
-252 EIVKYAGER
+252 EIRSVIEYARVRGME
-261 YITVIPE
+261 IIPE
-268 VDLPGHMLAA
+268 IDMPGHTRSMI
-278 LAAYPEMGCTGG
+278 AAYPHLSCFGEKTELCQFGG
-290 PYEVC
+290 IFEKILCPGKDETFEFIEKLLTEVC
-295 PRWGVFED
+295 A
-303 VLCIGNEKSMQFLE
+303 L
-317 DVMAEI
+317 
-323 IDIFPSKYIH
+323 FPDDRFH
-333 IGGDEAPK
+333 IGGDEGPK

-442 NKVYHYQPVVMG
+442 NRVYHYQPVVMG

-529 WNPEGEV
+529 WNPEGEA

-548 MNPGGIGTPHT
+548 MNPGGIGIPHT

>member
-1 MRKLTHMLLA
+1 MLNLIPAPRGSVHMQEGSVKLPETVTVSLGDFAPWCLEAFAARLNGHVETAENGFITLKKADIAKEGYKLTVTKD
-11 GTLIL
+11 GIT
-16 ACSSC
+16 
-21 GVETTA
+21 VEAADESGAVWALTT
-27 NYQVI
+27 V
-32 PLPQEVAL
+32 
-40 SQESPFNLNDGT
+40 T
-52 IIAYPEHNELLKRNA
+52 ELTA
-67 EFLAEYISQ
+67 E
-76 STGHTLQTE
+76 GE
-85 ALAPGSEAPKGAIT
+85 ALPIVTIEDAPHYGHR
-99 LGLDPAIG
+99 GL
-107 NREGYVLTV
+107 
-116 KADRVTLNGQTENG
+116 
-130 VFYGIQTLR
+130 
-139 KSIPAETKATSI
+139 S
-151 LLPAGSIQDEPR
+151 
-163 FSYRGMHLDVGR
+163 LDCSR
-175 HFFPIE
+175 HFFTADE
-181 FVKKYID
+181 VKKIID
-188 LLALHNMNTFH
+188 QMTRVKLNVLH
-199 WHLTEDQGWRI
+199 WHLVDDQGWRI
-210 EIKKY
+210 ECKTLPLLHETTGTY
-215 PKLTEIGAWRDRTVI
+215 
-230 GRNTE
+230 
-235 EYDNTRY
+235 
-242 GGFYTQEQAK
+242 YTQE
-252 EIVKYAGER
+252 EIRSVIEYARVRGME
-261 YITVIPE
+261 IIPE
-268 VDLPGHMLAA
+268 IDMPGHTRSMI
-278 LAAYPEMGCTGG
+278 AAYPHLSCFGEKTELCQFGG
-290 PYEVC
+290 IFEKILCPGKDETFEFIEKLLTEVC
-295 PRWGVFED
+295 A
-303 VLCIGNEKSMQFLE
+303 L
-317 DVMAEI
+317 
-323 IDIFPSKYIH
+323 FPDDRFH

-472 EQVETP
+472 EQVKTP

-514 EIAAKQGVNCMTKDG
+514 EIAAKQGVNCMVKDG
-529 WNPEGEV
+529 WNPEGEA

-548 MNPGGIGTPHT
+548 MNPGGIGTSHT

-607 DETKGE
+607 DETKGK